1 MENSTKKAIM
11 LGVLLLGCGLTSL
24 LGSLLGKTG
33 TAQLLKG
40 PAVVAEAD
48 RKAVLQR
55 QGKESAKTI
64 KIYVSGAVLHPG
76 LYDLPK
82 DKVVRAEVALTAAG
96 GVLATADLQRV
107 NLAKKLKDG
116 MQVNVPFLKQGRLTG
131 RSQRPSSNGTEIQ
144 EQDVAK
150 RVNLNAASPEE
161 LVQLPGIGLSMAQK
175 IVEYR
180 ERRGFASVDELL
192 RIPGIGKAKLAR
204 LRERVYV

>member
-1 MENSTKKAIM
+1 MENNTKKAIM
-11 LGVLLLGCGLTSL
+11 LGILLLGCGLTSL

-33 TAQLLKG
+33 TAQLLST
-40 PAVVAEAD
+40 PAVVAEPD
-48 RKAVLQR
+48 RNAFLQR
-55 QGKESAKTI
+55 QGKENAKTI
-64 KIYVSGAVLHPG
+64 KIYVSGAVVHPG

-82 DKVVRAEVALTAAG
+82 DKVVRAEAALSAAG
-96 GVLATADLQRV
+96 GVLPTADLQRV

-116 MQVNVPFLKQGRLTG
+116 MQVNVPFLKQGRQTG
-131 RSQRPSSNGTEIQ
+131 RSQRNSSTRTEIQ
-144 EQDVAK
+144 ELDVPS
-150 RVNLNAASPEE
+150 RVNLNAASLEE
-161 LVQLPGIGLSMAQK
+161 LVQLPGIGPGMAQK